1 MSGAKKEKL
10 KKDEIQSYKKTLLAR
25 REMLLGNMARLEGE
39 ALKTGSADNAGDLSK
54 APSHL
59 ADLGSDSYEQE
70 LALGFYENEEEVLA
84 EIDAALDRLDEG
96 KFGDCETCQ
105 EFIGRERLNALA
117 WARLCIGCKRKEE
130 GE

>member
-1 MSGAKKEKL
+1 MAGKPKEKL
-10 KKDEIQSYKKTLLAR
+10 KKDEIAAYKKTLLSR
-25 REMLLGNMARLEGE
+25 REMLVSNMAHLEGE
-39 ALKTGSADNAGDLSK
+39 ALKTGSTDSAGELSK

-84 EIDAALDRLDEG
+84 EIDAALERVDEG
-96 KFGDCETCQ
+96 KFGDCELCT
-105 EFIGRERLNALA
+105 EFIGRERINALP
-117 WARLCIGCKRKEE
+117 WARLCIECKRKEE

>member
-1 MSGAKKEKL
+1 MAGKQKEKL
-10 KKDEIQSYKKTLLAR
+10 KRDEVDKFKKTLRSR
-25 REMLLGNMARLEGE
+25 REMILGNMAHLEGE
-39 ALKTGSADNAGDLSK
+39 ALKTGSSDGAGELSK

-70 LALGFYENEEEVLA
+70 LSLGFYESEEEVLA
-84 EIDAALDRLDEG
+84 EIDAAIERLANG
-96 KFGDCETCQ
+96 KFGECETCA
-105 EFIGRERLNALA
+105 EFIGRERLNALP

>member
-1 MSGAKKEKL
+1 MAGKPKEKF
-10 KKDEIQSYKKTLLAR
+10 KKDEIAAYKKILLSR
-25 REMLLGNMARLEGE
+25 REVLISNMAHLEGE
-39 ALKTGSADNAGDLSK
+39 ALKTGGSDSAGELSK

-84 EIDAALDRLDEG
+84 EIDAALERVDES
-96 KFGDCETCQ
+96 KFGDCETCTD
-105 EFIGRERLNALA
+105 FIGRERINALP
-117 WARLCIGCKRKEE
+117 WARLCIDCKRKEE